1 MRSHS
6 TCRPNRASKLR
17 SHYIFFGWGPIEAT
31 MICLNAAVGICAEW
45 HSNERYKKEREVR
58 TGSNFVHVH
67 ATCRSTV
74 VASPASTTAYQSVT
88 AGKRQVASFDG
99 GRWGNVKFLAKMPTV
114 TAIHLRRPK
123 AVLYPRWA
131 LGVRTKLGQSSLYDR

>member
-1 MRSHS
+1 MAIKTRV
-6 TCRPNRASKLR
+6 KV
-17 SHYIFFGWGPIEAT
+17 W
-31 MICLNAAVGICAEW
+31 
-45 HSNERYKKEREVR
+45 
-58 TGSNFVHVH
+58 TGSNLQHLKMI
-67 ATCRSTV
+67 CGSTV
-74 VASPASTTAYQSVT
+74 VDESCAHYCVSVCK
-88 AGKRQVASFDG
+88 AGKRQVASFDS